1 MEQRKIRVAITQGDT
16 NGIGY
21 ETIFKCFAEPASL
34 ELCTPIVYGS
44 PKVAAYHRKALNIQA
59 NFSIITSANA
69 AQDDKLNVLTAFDGD
84 VKVDMGTRTPESG
97 AAARKALDRAITD
110 FATGAFDALV
120 TMPMDIA
127 DLDGASSQADYIIR
141 ALGMTDDCMQ
151 VFTCGQLRLAVATP
165 SCPVGAAA
173 TLISKEGVEG
183 KAKTLFNCLKR
194 DFRVNNPRLAVLA
207 YNPQPSTEENEAIIP
222 AVEQLKTDK
231 VWTYG
236 PFSADDFFSQCQ
248 HVHFDAILAMY
259 HEQAMIPFKMLA
271 NEGAGVFTTGLAQP
285 LVEPLF
291 MGNTEQGT
299 VDELPLRMAIYM
311 AVDAARNRANYDEP
325 LANPLKKLYHEKRDE
340 SEKVRFAIPKKHEDK
355 PEEKN

>member
-21 ETIFKCFAEPASL
+21 ETIFKCFAEPSAL

-44 PKVAAYHRKALNIQA
+44 PKVAAYHRKALNLQA
-59 NFSIITSANA
+59 NFSIITSASA
-69 AQDDKLNVLTAFDGD
+69 AQDDKLNVLTAFEGD
-84 VKVDMGTRTPESG
+84 VKVDMGARTQESG
-97 AAARKALDRAITD
+97 AAARKALDRAIAD
-110 FATGAFDALV
+110 FTSGAFDALI
-120 TMPMDIA
+120 TMPMDPA

-141 ALGMTDDCMQ
+141 TLGLTDDCLQ
-151 VFTCGQLRLAVATP
+151 IYSSGTLHLAVATP
-165 SCPVGAAA
+165 PCPVGAAA
-173 TLISKEGVEG
+173 SLISKEGVEG
-183 KAKTLFNCLKR
+183 KAKMLFDCLKR
-194 DFRVNNPRLAVLA
+194 DFRVNNPRMAVLA
-207 YNPQPSTEENEAIIP
+207 YNPQASTEENEAIIP

-236 PFSADDFFSQCQ
+236 PFWADDFFSQCQ
-248 HVHFDAILAMY
+248 HVHFDGIMAMY

-271 NEGAGVFTTGLAQP
+271 NEGASVFTTGLQLP
-285 LVEPLF
+285 LVEPVF
-291 MGNTEQGT
+291 MGNTEQGA

-340 SEKVRFAIPKKHEDK
+340 SEKVRFAIPKKHE
-355 PEEKN
+355 EKHE